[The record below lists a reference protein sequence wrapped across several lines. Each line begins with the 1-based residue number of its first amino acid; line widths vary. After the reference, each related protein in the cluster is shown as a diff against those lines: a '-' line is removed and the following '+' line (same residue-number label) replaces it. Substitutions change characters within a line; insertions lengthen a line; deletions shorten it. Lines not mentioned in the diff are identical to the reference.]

1 MTKVRIIYGNLW
13 RTGTV
18 LAESSQHPQF
28 PSEDTQI
35 DTPLQPWRSR
45 YGTGSGLGLFVVPA
59 AAYGAEKVSN
69 GGFGSDTTGWTPT
82 DCTVASVAGGQAGN
96 CLEIT
101 RTGGTSQAAKSSY
114 FSVTA
119 GHAYRLSFY
128 VKSGTSGD
136 TAFYGRCYIGT
147 AVGAVTGNS
156 SGSWVQYSI
165 DFISPATSAV
175 ATCDLYKYNATAG
188 TMLFDTVTV
197 KEITAGGFIDFDEGG
212 AELTATLTAGSY
224 TGTSL
229 ATEVKTQLD
238 AAGGTYTVDYS
249 ETTGKFTI
257 ARGAGNFTLRWLA
270 GAHAYL
276 ATGTIIG
283 FNVTA
288 DDTGAATY
296 TSDYRRI
303 HYPAEYIDLDQGSAN
318 QYNFVALINHNIS
331 ASAVITVYGADD
343 SAFTSNVVSD
353 VVTYN
358 ASNVYFFLAAARTKR
373 YIRVHVADPTNTNT
387 YIQIGTVFIGAYWE
401 PGFSFLVDYA
411 DGCEDVSDIEASDD
425 LVLYARER
433 TILDTMVLPFRL
445 NESDKATAALFMR
458 TVGLTKAFVVCWNY
472 SAPNANSLL
481 CVNAEL
487 SAPVY
492 KAPENW
498 DWSMTVREIA

>member
-1 MTKVRIIYGNLW
+1 MTKVRIIYNNLW
-13 RTGTV
+13 RMGTI

-45 YGTGSGLGLFVVPA
+45 YGAGSGLGLFVVPA

-96 CLEIT
+96 CLEVT
-101 RTGGTSQAAKSSY
+101 RTGGTNQAAKSSY
-114 FSVTA
+114 VSVTA
-119 GHAYRLSFY
+119 GHAYRFSFY
-128 VKSGTSGD
+128 VKSGTAGD
-136 TAFYGRCYIGT
+136 TAFYARCYVGSAT
-147 AVGAVTGNS
+147 AQINGNS

-188 TMLFDTVTV
+188 TMLFDSVSLT
-197 KEITAGGFIDFDEGG
+197 EITAGGFIDFDEGA

-229 ATEVKTQLD
+229 ATEIKTRLD

-257 ARGAGNFTLRWLA
+257 ARAAGNFTLRWLA

-283 FNVTA
+283 FNVAA

-318 QYNFVALINHNIS
+318 QYNFVSLINHNIS
-331 ASAVITVYGADD
+331 ASAVITIYGADD

-358 ASNVYFFLAAARTKR
+358 AGNIFGFLAAARTKR
-373 YIRVHVADPTNTNT
+373 YLRIYIFDPTNTNA
-387 YIQIGTVFIGAYWE
+387 YVQIGSIFIGAYWE
-401 PGFSFLVDYA
+401 PATSFLVDYA
-411 DGCEDVSDIEASDD
+411 DGPEDASDIETSDD
-425 LVLYARER
+425 QVIYARKK
-433 TILDTMVLPFRL
+433 TPLDTMVLPFRL
-445 NESDKATAALFMR
+445 TESDKATAKLFMR
-458 TVGLTKAFVVCWNY
+458 TVGLTSSFVVCWDY
-472 SAPNANSLL
+472 SAPNVNSLL
-481 CVNAEL
+481 CANAEI

-492 KAPENW
+492 KAPNNW